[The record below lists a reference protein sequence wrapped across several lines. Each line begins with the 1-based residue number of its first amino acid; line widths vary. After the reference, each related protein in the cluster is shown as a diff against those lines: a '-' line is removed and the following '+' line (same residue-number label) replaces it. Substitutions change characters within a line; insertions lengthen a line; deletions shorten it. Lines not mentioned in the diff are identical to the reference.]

1 MAGPPAAPLHD
12 AFAAMRVPNFR
23 RYIVC
28 LFALT
33 LGIQIQG
40 TVVGWQVYDLTHDP
54 LALGLIGLA
63 EALPA
68 ISTALYAGHVADT
81 RDRRTIALIA
91 LVVLVACSLALWE
104 LSHQLVAGAALQ
116 QTKRLNA
123 IYAVIIVSGVAR
135 AFLQPARQSLS
146 AELLPRELYPN
157 AITWRSGSWQ
167 LAAVLGPALGGV
179 LYAVGGT
186 TLAYAVDA
194 ALMAAAVLILFSV
207 RHVPPPREV
216 SDEKI
221 LSSLTSG
228 LRFVLGERVI
238 LGAMT
243 LDLFSVLFGGAM
255 ALLPVFAAE
264 ILHVG
269 PQGLGVLRGA
279 PALGA
284 VITSVALTRWPP
296 FNRTGRT
303 LLIAVAGYGICMI
316 GFGMSRNFM
325 LSALLLWASGACD
338 MVSVVVRSTLLQ
350 VRTPMA
356 LMGRVSSVNQIF
368 IGSSNEIGGFESGV
382 TARWFGTANSVIFG
396 GVATLG
402 VVALVAWRLPV
413 LRRLGRLLP
422 Q

>member
-1 MAGPPAAPLHD
+1 
-12 AFAAMRVPNFR
+12 MRVPNFR

-40 TVVGWQVYDLTHDP
+40 TVVGWQVYDLTRDP

-81 RDRRTIALIA
+81 QDRRRIALIA
-91 LVVLVACSLALWE
+91 LIVLVLCSIALWE
-104 LSHQLVAGAALQ
+104 LSHTLVAGAALEQ
-116 QTKRLNA
+116 KQRINA
-123 IYAVIIVSGVAR
+123 IYGVIVVSGIAR

-157 AITWRSGSWQ
+157 AVTWRSGSWQ
-167 LAAVLGPALGGV
+167 LAAVLGPALGGT
-179 LYAVGGT
+179 LYAIGGT

-194 ALMAAAVLILFSV
+194 ALMVTAVLILWSI
-207 RHVPPPREV
+207 RHTPPLREKSNEDV
-216 SDEKI
+216 

-228 LRFVLGERVI
+228 LRFVVREPLI
-238 LGAMT
+238 LGAMS

-269 PQGLGVLRGA
+269 PQGLGILRGA
-279 PALGA
+279 PAFGA
-284 VITSVALTRWPP
+284 VLTSIALTRWPP
-296 FNRTGRT
+296 FGNTGRT
-303 LLIAVAGYGICMI
+303 LLLAVAGYGACMI
-316 GFGMSRNFM
+316 GFG
-325 LSALLLWASGACD
+325 LSKVFALSVFLLWASGAFD

-350 VRTPMA
+350 VRTPME
-356 LMGRVSSVNQIF
+356 LMGRVSAVNQIF

-382 TARWFGTANSVIFG
+382 AAKYLGTAPSVVVG
-396 GVATLG
+396 GAATL
-402 VVALVAWRLPV
+402 A
-413 LRRLGRLLP
+413 
-422 Q
+422 